1 MKTIISNK
9 AGKALEIAKQALYS
23 LQVVTVGL
31 FISFLFVFGISC
43 HTPKPSKTVKEL
55 NISKPHQVSADLI
68 TADFN
73 KVLSDKNS

>member
-31 FISFLFVFGISC
+31 FISFLFVFGISY

-55 NISKPHQVSADLI
+55 NISKPDQVSADLI

-73 KVLSDKNS
+73 KVLSNKNS